1 MNIFLTVAS
10 LFFIGSLFGWVFEV
24 FFRKFC
30 SDSNPEH
37 KWINPGFLT
46 GPYLPIYGFGITA
59 MFLLCSIPMDFV
71 SSPAVRAI
79 LRLILIAAV
88 MTLIEYV
95 AGLIFIKGMHVKL
108 WDYSNRWGNVQGIIC
123 PLFTLIWG
131 LFGALY
137 LFLVHPYL
145 INGLRWLADHLAC
158 SFFVGLFYGVML
170 VDFGHSMQIG
180 VKIRRFAAENQI
192 TVRLE
197 ELKATVKRN
206 NAAAKEKAHF
216 VFALR
221 SEKPLPEN
229 LRRYLEYARE
239 REAKLR
245 ERIRDRKPK

>member
-37 KWINPGFLT
+37 KWINPGFLA
-46 GPYLPIYGFGITA
+46 GPYLPIYGFGVTA
-59 MFLLCSIPMDFV
+59 MFLICSIPMDFAE
-71 SSPAVRAI
+71 SAAGKAV
-79 LRLILIAAV
+79 LRLLLIAAV

-108 WDYSNRWGNVQGIIC
+108 WDYSNRRGNIQGIIC

-131 LFGALY
+131 GFGAIY
-137 LFLVHPYL
+137 LFLVHPHL
-145 INGLRWLADHLAC
+145 IDGLRWLSDHLAY

-170 VDFGHSMQIG
+170 VDFGNSMQIG
-180 VKIRRFAAENQI
+180 VKIRRFAADNRI

-197 ELKATVKRN
+197 ELKATVKRG
-206 NAAAKEKAHF
+206 NAAAKEKRRF
-216 VFALR
+216 LFALHSDR
-221 SEKPLPEN
+221 PLHEN
-229 LRRYLEYARE
+229 LKRYLEYTKE

-245 ERIRDRKPK
+245 SRIRERRQK